1 LGLIVY
7 NDEYVSYKYQKMEV
21 NLMNNSTCNISGL
34 IAKASILLAAF
45 NVQTAFAES
54 NEELAKKLS
63 NPIASL
69 ISVPFQL
76 NYDSDIGP
84 SDSGERYQ
92 LNIQPVIPISLTDD
106 WNIISR
112 TILPVVSQ
120 EDTFSGAGSQSGLGD
135 VVQSF
140 FFSPKQPTESGW
152 IWGAGP
158 VLLLPTATDDLLG
171 SDKWGLG
178 PTAVVLKQNG
188 PWTYGAL
195 ANHIW
200 SVVGDDD
207 RQDIST
213 TFLQPFLSYTTK
225 EAVTFGL
232 NTESAYDWKS
242 EQWAVPINFTATKVM
257 KFGNQIVSIGAG
269 VRYWAESTDG
279 GPEGLGARLL
289 FTLLFPK

>member
-1 LGLIVY
+1 L
-7 NDEYVSYKYQKMEV
+7 EV
-21 NLMNNSTCNISGL
+21 KLKNNSSCNIL
-34 IAKASILLAAF
+34 AHIAGVFILLAIF
-45 NVQTAFAES
+45 MVQTAFAES

-84 SDSGERYQ
+84 SDNGDRYV
-92 LNIQPVIPISLTDD
+92 LNIQPVIPISLSDD

-120 EDTFSGAGSQSGLGD
+120 DDIFSGAGSQSGLGD
-135 VVQSF
+135 VVQSV

-178 PTAVVLKQNG
+178 PSAVVLKQNG
-188 PWTYGAL
+188 PWTYGGL
-195 ANHIW
+195 ANHVW
-200 SVVGDDD
+200 SVAGDDD

-225 EAVTFGL
+225 EAVTFAL
-232 NTESAYDWKS
+232 NTESTYDWES
-242 EQWAVPINFTATKVM
+242 EQWAVPVNFTATKVM
-257 KFGNQIVSIGAG
+257 KFGNQIVSAGGG

-279 GPEGLGARLL
+279 GPEGLGVRLV